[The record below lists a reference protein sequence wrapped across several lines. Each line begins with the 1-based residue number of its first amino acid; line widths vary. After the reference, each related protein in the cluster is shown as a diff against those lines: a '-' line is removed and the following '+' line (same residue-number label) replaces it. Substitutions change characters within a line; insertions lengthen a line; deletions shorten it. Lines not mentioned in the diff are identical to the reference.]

1 MQNASKAKAD
11 SLKQMHEMQIALA
24 ICAAKSRKDYSIAK
38 RVTVFSNYSGE
49 K

>member
-11 SLKQMHEMQIALA
+11 ALKQMQEMQIALA
-24 ICAAKSRKDYSIAK
+24 IRAAKSRKDYGTAK
-38 RVTVFSNYSGE
+38 RVTVFANRSDE

>member
-1 MQNASKAKAD
+1 MQNASKTKAD
-11 SLKQMHEMQIALA
+11 ALKQMQETQIALA

-38 RVTVFSNYSGE
+38 RVTVFANYSGE